1 MLFLLNVQEKPKVPS
16 KKKTYPDISING
28 QNRKHETY
36 KIHELEEDEI
46 PRLMEEV
53 RQAGIYSRQSDNAD
67 NIKTVISNNP
77 LSHIEGL
84 VKHQLNRLLDGK
96 FISINDLKTPSD
108 FIHEEH
114 FIRQTY
120 CIKTNFLF
128 NFLKDIVSMKT
139 CPESI
144 DERELSKLEASLRG
158 LFFLAESQLTGGSKN
173 KQSIFNNFIYFVW
186 KGNGSKH
193 MTIDGMW
200 NLVIVFLL
208 NKDNAGEF
216 SFSWDGN
223 TYAARL
229 IVNKNGVNQIKIEC
243 ETRGIAGARPKGK
256 PWFSKN
262 WPHLQRTFE
271 KN

>member
-1 MLFLLNVQEKPKVPS
+1 VPS

-28 QNRKHETY
+28 QKRKHETY

-46 PRLMEEV
+46 PRLMEDI
-53 RQAGIYSRQSDNAD
+53 RQAGIYSRQTDNAD
-67 NIKTVISNNP
+67 NIKIAISNTP

-84 VKHQLNRLLDGK
+84 IKHQLNRLLDGK
-96 FISINDLKTPSD
+96 YLSTGDLKSPND
-108 FIHEEH
+108 FIQKEY
-114 FIRQTY
+114 FIRQTC

-128 NFLKDIVSMKT
+128 NFLKDIISMKT

-144 DERELSKLEASLRG
+144 DERELSKFEVSLRG

-173 KQSIFNNFIYFVW
+173 KQEVFNHFIYFVW

-200 NLVIVFLL
+200 NLVIMFLR
-208 NKDNAGEF
+208 NKDNAEELT
-216 SFSWDGN
+216 FSWN
-223 TYAARL
+223 EKNYAARL
-229 IVNKNGVNQIKIEC
+229 VENKSGANQIKIEC

-262 WPHLQRTFE
+262 WPHLQRVFE